1 MHPEETVLDPDLPGS
16 EKQLTPKAWGA
27 WVYADTSRS
36 LKATAKLDL
45 YKQRM
50 AARAQ
55 EGGTRLLAAKL
66 EWGAAVAVLQ
76 KEARDRAAA
85 ARGQRRDERRATGER

>member
-16 EKQLTPKAWGA
+16 EKQLTPKLRGA
-27 WVYADTSRS
+27 WAHADASSS

-66 EWGAAVAVLQ
+66 DWMPAVAVAQ
-76 KEARDRAAA
+76 KEARERAAA
-85 ARGQRRDERRATGER
+85 ARGQRRDERRETRER

>member
-16 EKQLTPKAWGA
+16 EKQLTPKAWGLWA
-27 WVYADTSRS
+27 HADTSRS

-66 EWGAAVAVLQ
+66 DWKPAVAVAQ
-76 KEARDRAAA
+76 KEARERAAA
-85 ARGQRRDERRATGER
+85 ARGQTGDERRETRER